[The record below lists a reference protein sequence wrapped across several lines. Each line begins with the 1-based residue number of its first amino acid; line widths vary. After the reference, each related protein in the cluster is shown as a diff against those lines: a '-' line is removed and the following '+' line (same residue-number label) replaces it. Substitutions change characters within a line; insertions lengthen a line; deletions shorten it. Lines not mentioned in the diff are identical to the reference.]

1 MKLKFGLN
9 LNSILLAI
17 VFSVVAWL
25 VFKLYRVTE
34 GLTMS
39 DSKIAYDNAN
49 AILEQLTTDLATIET
64 ANAADSEKYRVD
76 LDAISAQIA
85 LQTTKINSQ
94 KLIISRQTALIT
106 IMGISPN
113 INDMKKQYNIEK
125 RKKEQLIQTRIKL
138 KADRIIAIEK
148 YNTDKTAKQ
157 GEIDKQK
164 QLVDVA
170 QKAYELYPP
179 IINSVTPG
187 DKEIVLSI
195 SPLMGTTPMSYSVT
209 YGTPTVTKTLTPL
222 TIDEKYTIYGLT
234 NGTQYTFSVT
244 ANFANGTTSNA
255 ATSRLV
261 KPISQAN
268 PSAPRRRAPPFASTR
283 RKNPFTFK
291 F

>member
-1 MKLKFGLN
+1 M
-9 LNSILLAI
+9 LLAI
-17 VFSVVAWL
+17 VFSVVVVVFWL

-39 DSKIAYDNAN
+39 DAKIAYDNAN
-49 AILEQLTTDLATIET
+49 AILGQLTTDLATIET
-64 ANAADSEKYRVD
+64 ANTADSEKYRVD
-76 LDAISAQIA
+76 LNAISAQIA

-94 KLIISRQTALIT
+94 KLIIYRQTALIT

-113 INDMKKQYNIEK
+113 INDIKKQYHIEK
-125 RKKEQLIQTRIKL
+125 RKLEQLKQTRRKL
-138 KADRIIAIEK
+138 KSDRIIAIEK

-157 GEIDKQK
+157 GEIDIQK
-164 QLVDVA
+164 PLVDA
-170 QKAYELYPP
+170 ALNAYELYPP

-195 SPLMGTTPMSYSVT
+195 SPLIGTTPMSYNVT

-244 ANFANGTTSNA
+244 ANFADGTTSNA
-255 ATSRLV
+255 VTSTSV
-261 KPISQAN
+261 TPISRAN
-268 PSAPRRRAPPFASTR
+268 PFSSTR
-283 RKNPFTFK
+283 RANPFSSTRRANPYTFRL
-291 F
+291 

>member
-9 LNSILLAI
+9 LNSMLLAI
-17 VFSVVAWL
+17 VFSVVVVVFWL

-34 GLTMS
+34 GLTIS
-39 DSKIAYDNAN
+39 DEKVLYDNAN
-49 AILEQLTTDLATIET
+49 AILGQLTTDLATIET
-64 ANAADSEKYRVD
+64 ANTADSEKYRVD
-76 LDAISAQIA
+76 LNAISAQIA
-85 LQTTKINSQ
+85 LQITKINSQ
-94 KLIISRQTALIT
+94 KLIIYRQTALIT

-125 RKKEQLIQTRIKL
+125 RKLEQLEQTHENL
-138 KADRIIAIEK
+138 KADRINAIEK

-157 GEIDKQK
+157 VEIDKQK

-195 SPLMGTTPMSYSVT
+195 SPLIGTTPMSYSVT
-209 YGTPTVTKTLTPL
+209 YGTPTVTTKTLTPL

-244 ANFANGTTSNA
+244 ANFADGTTSNA
-255 ATSRLV
+255 VTSTSV
-261 KPISQAN
+261 TPISRAN
-268 PSAPRRRAPPFASTR
+268 SFNNNRFASTR
-283 RKNPFTFK
+283 RANPFTFR